1 MSVAAVRK
9 RGAASLRPAVRASAD
24 WLRGRQALHRVVPMP
39 AMRKAIEWRAD
50 LAYRNPTLRFQAES
64 HLRFLLGKS
73 RRASDVEGL
82 VRPYLVQYFT
92 FNETLYRPWLIRR
105 QPVAGIENLQSAV
118 SEGRG
123 VIVHYLHHGQYVGMA
138 CAVSRLGF
146 PMYAPAHLPLL
157 ASKNPDD
164 VQLLRTTTAYGVA
177 TFPVTRSYAE
187 MRSLLDE
194 GKTVIIATDVRGSTP
209 ATFLGR
215 RILCASGAWRLGM
228 ESGAPIVPLT
238 IRPHGARQRVV
249 VQEPIDPRVFT
260 DGVSLQQSMLA
271 RHEPSVLAWPE
282 AMRHPLVAWRS
293 VPDDRE
299 ELQLD
304 DSRLTTFNV

>member
-1 MSVAAVRK
+1 MRR
-9 RGAASLRPAVRASAD
+9 RGAASLRPVMRASAD
-24 WLRGRQALHRVVPMP
+24 WLRRQQALHRLVPMP

-73 RRASDVEGL
+73 ARASDVESL
-82 VRPYLVQYFT
+82 VRPYLVRFFT

-105 QPVAGIENLQSAV
+105 QPVAGIEHLRSAV

-123 VIVHYLHHGQYVGMA
+123 VILHYLHHGQYVGMA

-146 PMYAPAHLPLL
+146 PMYAPAHPPLL

-164 VQLLRTTTAYGVA
+164 VQLLRTTTAFGVA
-177 TFPVTRSYAE
+177 TFPVTKSYAE
-187 MRSLLDE
+187 MRSLLDDR
-194 GKTVIIATDVRGSTP
+194 KSVFIATDVRGSTP

-228 ESGAPIVPLT
+228 ESGAPVVPLT
-238 IRPHGARQRVV
+238 IRPHGAGQRVV
-249 VQEPIDPRVFT
+249 VEEPIDPRTFT
-260 DGVSLQQSMLA
+260 EGLSLQQSMLA

-282 AMRHPLVAWRS
+282 AMRHPLVAWSS

-304 DSRLTTFNV
+304 DPRLATFSV